1 MTRQRKSPILE
12 TAQRRINGLKYL
24 NPSLDLGNGLSLEQF
39 AALAD
44 ELDVKLTDYNATIT
58 SLDNQRSDVES
69 LEERLRKLSER
80 MLTTTASLY
89 GRDSDEYEMVGGV
102 KRVNRKSTSPKNA
115 TIDPSMAA
123 GTSTLIVNA
132 PAIGIKNSS
141 KNGKSAVAANN

>member
-1 MTRQRKSPILE
+1 MTRQRKSPVLE

-24 NPSLDLGNGLSLEQF
+24 NPSLDLGKGLSLEQF

-44 ELDVKLTDYNATIT
+44 ELDAKLTDYNDTVA
-58 SLDNQRSDVES
+58 SLDSKRSGIEA

-102 KRVNRKSTSPKNA
+102 KRVSRKSTAAPKSTNSSPIA
-115 TIDPSMAA
+115 AMAPS
-123 GTSTLIVNA
+123 LIVNT
-132 PAIGIKNSS
+132 PATEIKNGS
-141 KNGKSAVAANN
+141 KNGKGEVAVN